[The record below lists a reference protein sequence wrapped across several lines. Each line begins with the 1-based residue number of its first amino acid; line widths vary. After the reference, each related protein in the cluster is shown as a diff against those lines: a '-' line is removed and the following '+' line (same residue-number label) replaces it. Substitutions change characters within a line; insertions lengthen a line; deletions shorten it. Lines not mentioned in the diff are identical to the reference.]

1 MDVQSLER
9 PVVVEALARIAEESS
24 RLMVHSASGEG
35 SLRLLSLVGLKRLSF
50 PLPTISLELEA
61 LLRFLEDLCLKTY
74 SSESD
79 SSWGSDS
86 EPASKPY
93 PKLCA
98 IARIQRGIADNK
110 LQSSIQQAIECDF
123 AVRLDALIDRACA
136 SRDRSLAEQVPPST
150 TQKQIDDALDY
161 LDRPVSGGRKRRSGE
176 SETNRPSKRR
186 RNSEGSATLVPQ
198 HSLPSEK
205 VSQREE
211 NVLWSALNPQILCH
225 ALQPQENH
233 LRNFHLRLD
242 DPRVPP
248 NPEGTWIYEAIFS
261 ASMPE
266 GTNHGCTKGGTKC
279 YHEAEFN
286 VTSRAEMS
294 PRIQSEKG
302 VERVSEGKLCKKYI
316 SPSHG
321 RRLCLLC
328 SESKDGKPIL
338 YATAGTFK
346 ALEAHVLEDNS
357 HLSNARRHTWIA
369 GSREAPRP
377 LELDVGR
384 MSFHDKIFLSYVVGR
399 SVNQYYNTRLTTQ
412 QLWTLQSLSTISD
425 TEGPQ
430 DTHVRPATETAN
442 GLSLFSYRHP
452 YVSVN
457 FKTEYELGKTF
468 NIKLGMDFHQNHGG
482 ARFYPGPISL
492 GLLLLDIWENLSL
505 TNELTWSEAH
515 MLRAQY
521 AGYARSQ
528 YKGHQ
533 QIQQAIVSC
542 LDVNLFAG
550 NLDKTNTRVTE
561 KRDWLLRNV
570 VHPLRL
576 LYLSAFHSG
585 TLALPSFHVGQ
596 TSYPDHGDVSISAK
610 ISQYKSFINFLEKP
624 KGIKKEAANDG
635 VEWISEFLDVSGD
648 VHERVKEMGKQP
660 KICILDTGCDPDC
673 NFFKEE
679 RLGDP
684 NDLQRIIWR
693 DFTTPE
699 SSDRIDQDGGE
710 AGNFRTRGKH
720 GTNIASLLLMLL
732 PRANIY
738 VARIAPDRGDM
749 VNLETYDG
757 VLDSIKRAIRHAAN
771 VWMVDII
778 SMSFGYITEP
788 IILKVAIEDAIRDR
802 RNGLLHPK
810 LIMLAAASNDGGLS
824 PELAPACW
832 PEVIAV
838 RGTTSRGH
846 FPVEYNP
853 NESKSLPPHFGTIAQ
868 GVPCGYGFRWGT
880 SFAAPI
886 LAATAGLVQLFV
898 SCLIHEEVKLGN
910 IDRANLYSRVYETE
924 GMRQILAA
932 FTAKGSG
939 GDGTRAVK
947 PQSWGSLQNWEG
959 TIWHALAQMKT
970 PG

>member
-1 MDVQSLER
+1 MSR
-9 PVVVEALARIAEESS
+9 RI
-24 RLMVHSASGEG
+24 L
-35 SLRLLSLVGLKRLSF
+35 
-50 PLPTISLELEA
+50 
-61 LLRFLEDLCLKTY
+61 
-74 SSESD
+74 
-79 SSWGSDS
+79 
-86 EPASKPY
+86 
-93 PKLCA
+93 
-98 IARIQRGIADNK
+98 
-110 LQSSIQQAIECDF
+110 
-123 AVRLDALIDRACA
+123 
-136 SRDRSLAEQVPPST
+136 
-150 TQKQIDDALDY
+150 
-161 LDRPVSGGRKRRSGE
+161 
-176 SETNRPSKRR
+176 
-186 RNSEGSATLVPQ
+186 
-198 HSLPSEK
+198 
-205 VSQREE
+205 
-211 NVLWSALNPQILCH
+211 
-225 ALQPQENH
+225 
-233 LRNFHLRLD
+233 
-242 DPRVPP
+242 
-248 NPEGTWIYEAIFS
+248 
-261 ASMPE
+261 
-266 GTNHGCTKGGTKC
+266 
-279 YHEAEFN
+279 
-286 VTSRAEMS
+286 
-294 PRIQSEKG
+294 SEKG
-302 VERVSEGKLCKKYI
+302 VEQVLEGKLCQKYI

-328 SESKDGKPIL
+328 SELKDAKPIL
-338 YATAGTFK
+338 YATAGTFT
-346 ALEAHVLEDNS
+346 ALKAHVLEDNS
-357 HLSNARRHTWIA
+357 QLSNARGQTWIA

-399 SVNQYYNTRLTTQ
+399 SVSQYYNTRLTAQ

-430 DTHVRPATETAN
+430 ESHVRHATETAN

-457 FKTEYELGKTF
+457 FKTEYELGRAF
-468 NIKLGMDFHQNHGG
+468 NIKLGMDFHQDHGG

-492 GLLLLDIWENLSL
+492 GLLLLDIWENSGL

-533 QIQQAIVSC
+533 QIQQAI
-542 LDVNLFAG
+542 
-550 NLDKTNTRVTE
+550 
-561 KRDWLLRNV
+561 
-570 VHPLRL
+570 
-576 LYLSAFHSG
+576 
-585 TLALPSFHVGQ
+585 
-596 TSYPDHGDVSISAK
+596 
-610 ISQYKSFINFLEKP
+610 YKSFIHFLEKP
-624 KGIKKEAANDG
+624 KGSKKEAANDG
-635 VEWISEFLDVSGD
+635 VEWISEFLDVSGS

-693 DFTTPE
+693 DFATPE

-732 PRANIY
+732 PQANIY
-738 VARIAPDRGDM
+738 VARIAPDRGNM
-749 VNLETYDG
+749 VSLETHDG
-757 VLDSIKRAIRHAAN
+757 VLDSIRRSIYQAIRHAAN

-788 IILKVAIEDAIRDR
+788 TILKVAIEDAIRDR
-802 RNGLLHPK
+802 RNGVLHPK

-838 RGTTSRGH
+838 RGTTSRGQ

-886 LAATAGLVQLFV
+886 MAATAGLVQLFV
-898 SCLIHEEVKLGN
+898 SCLIGEEVKRGN
-910 IDRANLYSRVYETE
+910 TDRANLYSRVYETE

-939 GDGTRAVK
+939 GDNTRAVK